1 MIAAPARISV
11 AHYSEWAVFFAA
23 RVGVGNM
30 ATQQEPVDEPAGTI
44 PFEFEVH
51 EGAFTPSFMELYE
64 QQYGAMVRLAVALTS
79 SEATAEDLVQEA
91 FVRVHARWDRIDL
104 PLPYLRRAVVN
115 ACRSAGRRA
124 TRERTAIRDQLVP
137 VSSLEADELFDA
149 LAMLSSRQRAALVLQ
164 FYEGLSQAEIAAV
177 LGCRE
182 GTVASLVHRGLAQL
196 RRVIER

>member
-1 MIAAPARISV
+1 MIAAPARMV
-11 AHYSEWAVFFAA
+11 DPRYSERVRLAA
-23 RVGVGNM
+23 RVGVGNV
-30 ATQQEPVDEPAGTI
+30 ATQEEPVDEPAGTT

-51 EGAFTPSFMELYE
+51 EAAFTPSFMELYE
-64 QQYGAMVRLAVALTS
+64 HQYGAMVRLAVALTG
-79 SEATAEDLVQEA
+79 SELAAEDVVQEA

-104 PLPYLRRAVVN
+104 PTAYLRRAVVN

-124 TRERTAIRDQLVP
+124 TRERTALGVQLAP
-137 VSSLEADELFDA
+137 VTSLEADELFDA
-149 LAMLSSRQRAALVLQ
+149 LATLPSRQRAALVLQ
-164 FYEGLSQAEIAAV
+164 FYEGLSQVEIADV